1 VLALKECETIIQ
13 KALQE
18 GRSSLLIPESQQI
31 CKLHHIPTPV
41 SSVVQNVNEA
51 VTKGNDIGFP
61 VVLKIISPQILHKS
75 DVGGVVLGI
84 ADEAALREAY
94 PKLVAE
100 VQKNNP
106 KAEIL
111 GVLIEKMMPP
121 STEVIVGGI
130 RDSQF
135 GPSVMFGMGGIFAE
149 VYKDV
154 AFRVAPLD
162 KIDALNLIH
171 ELRGSK
177 ILGGIRGQ
185 PSADL
190 DTLVNVLMDVSS
202 LMSQH
207 SDVSQLDLNP
217 VIAYPEGAC
226 AVDTR
231 IILAKNNGGV

>member
-1 VLALKECETIIQ
+1 VFDLKECEDIIQ
-13 KALQE
+13 KALRE

-41 SSVVQNVNEA
+41 SHVVQNADEA
-51 VTKGNDIGFP
+51 VKKGNQIGFP

-84 ADEAALREAY
+84 NGEAALKEAY

-100 VQKNNP
+100 VRKNNP

-135 GPSVMFGMGGIFAE
+135 GPSIMFGMGGIFTE
-149 VYKDV
+149 VYEDV
-154 AFRVAPLD
+154 AFRVAPID

-177 ILGGIRGQ
+177 ILEGIRGK
-185 PSADL
+185 PPADL
-190 DTLVNVLMDVSS
+190 DAIVDVLLNVSS

-207 SDVSQLDLNP
+207 TAVNQLDLNP
-217 VIAYPEGAC
+217 VIAYPDAVC

-231 IILAKNNGGV
+231 IVLTKNNGGV

>member
-1 VLALKECETIIQ
+1 MFDLKECKTIIQ

-18 GRSSLLIPESQQI
+18 SRSSLLITESQQI
-31 CKLHHIPTPV
+31 CKLHGIPIPV
-41 SSVVQNVNEA
+41 SHMVQSVEEA
-51 VTKGNDIGFP
+51 ITKGNMIGFP

-84 ADEAALREAY
+84 NSETGLKEAY
-94 PKLVAE
+94 QKLIADVCT
-100 VQKNNP
+100 NNP

-130 RDSQF
+130 HDSQF
-135 GPSVMFGMGGIFAE
+135 GASLMFGMGGIFTE

-154 AFRVAPLD
+154 AFRIAPID

-177 ILGGIRGQ
+177 ILEGIRGQ
-185 PSADL
+185 PASDL
-190 DTLVNVLMDVSS
+190 DALVDVLINASF
-202 LMSQH
+202 LISQH
-207 SDVSQLDLNP
+207 SAINQLDLNP
-217 VIAYPEGAC
+217 VIVYPDGVC

-231 IILAKNNGGV
+231 IVLEKNEGHA

>member
-1 VLALKECETIIQ
+1 VFALNECETIIQ

-31 CKLHHIPTPV
+31 CTLHHIPTPV
-41 SSVVQNVNEA
+41 SYVVQNVDEA
-51 VTKGNDIGFP
+51 VTKGNEIGFP
-61 VVLKIISPQILHKS
+61 VVLKIVSPQILHKS

-84 ADEAALREAY
+84 ADEAALKNAY
-94 PKLVAE
+94 PKLIAGVR
-100 VQKNNP
+100 KHNP
-106 KAEIL
+106 KAEVL

-135 GPSVMFGMGGIFAE
+135 GPSVMFGMGGIFTE

-177 ILGGIRGQ
+177 ILEGIRGQ
-185 PSADL
+185 PPADM
-190 DTLVNVLMDVSS
+190 DALVDVLIDVSS
-202 LMSQH
+202 LMLQH
-207 SDVSQLDLNP
+207 SAISQLDLNP
-217 VIAYPEGAC
+217 VIAYPDGVC

-231 IILAKNNGGV
+231 IVLAKNGGGV